1 MSDENIRSCFVH
13 IDEDLCIGC
22 TECVRVCPTKAM
34 RVKDNKALILP
45 GMCIGCGQCMIVC
58 KSGAITAPTSEIES
72 LKTDKISIAL
82 VSPVLYAQF
91 PGVLPKDILLGMK
104 NMGFSHV
111 VDMSYYFEM
120 FQWATTEYI
129 SRNRETG
136 ESPWPLISPV
146 CPVVLRL
153 IACRFPALLPN
164 VHPIMRPVTFMA
176 RDVVQQFSKHYGINA
191 DEILLYYINPCP
203 SKMGYPKKI
212 IEDGSRLEKHSTGA
226 LGINDIFG
234 ELSRQ
239 IRKIEKSDKIP
250 FAQAG
255 YEYEQCTTGG
265 GLLWGLSGGEV
276 NATGIDK
283 TLAVA
288 GLKETIT
295 YLEKIEM
302 GLFNDLEYIELRTCR
317 EGCIGGPLNAID
329 KYLAKS
335 TSVKMAKTL
344 GVGTRLNRERVLRL
358 YDRNWFFKK
367 SASDVIKKINSEKE
381 RKISF
386 EELSK
391 IEKLAKFINGKNCGA
406 CGAPDC
412 RTFAEDVI
420 TGFSS
425 IDDCIYMK
433 IKGLSTE
440 DILSK
445 LS

>member
-1 MSDENIRSCFVH
+1 MSDKKIRSCFVH
-13 IDEDLCIGC
+13 IDEALCIGC
-22 TECVRVCPTKAM
+22 IECVKVCPTKAM
-34 RVKDNKALILP
+34 RVKDNKAVILP
-45 GMCIGCGQCMIVC
+45 GMCIGCGQCMVVC
-58 KSGAITAPTSEIES
+58 KEGAITASTSELDS
-72 LKTDKISIAL
+72 LKSDKISIAL

-91 PGVLPKDILLGMK
+91 PGVLPKDVLLGMK

-120 FQWATTEYI
+120 FQWATSEYI
-129 SRNRETG
+129 MRNRETG

-164 VHPIMRPVTFMA
+164 VHPIMRPVSFMA
-176 RDVVQQFSKHYGINA
+176 RDVVKQFSKHYNIDA

-203 SKMGYPKKI
+203 SKKGYPKKI
-212 IEDGSRLEKHSTGA
+212 VNDAARLEQHSTGA
-226 LGINDIFG
+226 LGINDIYG

-239 IRKIEKSDKIP
+239 IKKIEKSDKIP

-276 NATGIDK
+276 TATGIDK
-283 TLAVA
+283 TLAVS
-288 GLKETIT
+288 GLKEIIT

-302 GLFNDLEYIELRTCR
+302 GLFDGLEYIELRTCT

-335 TSVKMAKTL
+335 ASVKMAKTL

-358 YDRNWFFKK
+358 YDSNWFFKK
-367 SASDVIKKINSEKE
+367 SASDAIRKINSERE
-381 RKISF
+381 RTISF
-386 EELSK
+386 NELSR
-391 IEKLAKFINGKNCGA
+391 IEKLAKVINGKSCGA

-420 TGFSS
+420 TGFSNLE
-425 IDDCIYMK
+425 DCVYMK
-433 IKGLSTE
+433 LKGLSLE
-440 DILSK
+440 EILSDIG
-445 LS
+445 